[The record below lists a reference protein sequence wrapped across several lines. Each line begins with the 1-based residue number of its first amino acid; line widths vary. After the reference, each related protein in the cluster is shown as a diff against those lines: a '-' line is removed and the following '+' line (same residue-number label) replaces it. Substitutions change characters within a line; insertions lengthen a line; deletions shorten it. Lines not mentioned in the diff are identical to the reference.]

1 MKGSTVSREVKDPK
15 ANVLKDMNY
24 LKSNDAFI
32 MMDAEEREKLV
43 KQIEADITM
52 LRDQNIMDYSL
63 LLGVGVRAKE
73 SEQPSVSIFE
83 DEHMIER
90 ENQAE
95 EQRKSEINFE
105 RDILKRKR

>member
-1 MKGSTVSREVKDPK
+1 
-15 ANVLKDMNY
+15 MNY

-32 MMDAEEREKLV
+32 MMGAEERGKLV

-73 SEQPSVSIFE
+73 SEKSSTSIFE
-83 DEHMIER
+83 D
-90 ENQAE
+90 
-95 EQRKSEINFE
+95 
-105 RDILKRKR
+105 

>member
-1 MKGSTVSREVKDPK
+1 
-15 ANVLKDMNY
+15 MNY

-32 MMDAEEREKLV
+32 MMGAEEREKLV

-73 SEQPSVSIFE
+73 SEKSSISIFE
-83 DEHMIER
+83 D
-90 ENQAE
+90 
-95 EQRKSEINFE
+95 
-105 RDILKRKR
+105 